1 MILYT
6 EYSRCKI
13 SRTACVTAATAPTKT
28 LGFLLLFVIL
38 FLVVVV
44 VVVVVLLLLLLLV
57 AALSRC
63 FALPL
68 HNERLQVFGGA
79 RG

>member
-44 VVVVVLLLLLLLV
+44 VVVVVLLLLLV

>member
-44 VVVVVLLLLLLLV
+44 VVVVLLLLLLV

>member
-6 EYSRCKI
+6 EYSRCSI

-38 FLVVVV
+38 FLVVV